1 MKVII
6 GSFLVLTIL
15 LFVNF
20 ISVNYFLLL
29 FQGLMIFVLFL
40 FIVDKVGSLE
50 NKNQTLK
57 NQLKKRSKELKR
69 LQRELDKLLIRNQSN
84 T

>member
-69 LQRELDKLLIRNQSN
+69 LQIELDKLLIRNQSN

>member
-29 FQGLMIFVLFL
+29 FQGLMSFVLFL

-69 LQRELDKLLIRNQSN
+69 LQIELDKLLIRNQSN

>member
-20 ISVNYFLLL
+20 ISVNYFLLFL
-29 FQGLMIFVLFL
+29 QGLMSLVLFM

-50 NKNQTLK
+50 DKNQTLK

-69 LQRELDKLLIRNQSN
+69 LQRELDKLWIRNHSN

>member
-29 FQGLMIFVLFL
+29 FQGLMSFVLFL